1 MKKFTLALMAL
12 LAFSFSLK
20 AQQYVSTQPSNRNV
34 IIEEFT
40 GRNCG
45 YCPDGHRI
53 ANQIMAAHPGRAW
66 AVNIHAGGFSPTS
79 YPNLNTTD
87 GTAINNGF
95 GISAYPNGVI
105 NRTTGSGVSRSQWT
119 SMSETQLAEA
129 AEVNLAGVAVIDPA
143 TRIASITVEVYYT
156 ANSNESTNYLTV
168 VMLQDSILGS
178 QSGGSTYNPQQ
189 MIGGQYVHMHTLRD
203 VITPTWGE
211 TVSPTTAGSL
221 VTKTYTYEIPESI
234 GSPNGVE
241 VDINNVTFMAW
252 VTEKY
257 QGTPT
262 RPILNA
268 CELLTTQG
276 SSDYF
281 RVTTSSNPTAGGN
294 TTGTGWYEPGSS
306 CTVTATANS
315 GYTFVNWTE
324 NGTQVSTNANYT
336 FTVNGNRNLVA
347 NFQQV
352 NYTITTSSSPANG
365 GTTSGGGS
373 FAQGASCT
381 VHATAN
387 NGYTFVNW
395 TENGTQVSTSANYTF
410 TVNGNRNLV
419 ANFSQQTYTISTSSN
434 PTAGGATT
442 GGGTYTYGESCTVT
456 ATANPGYT
464 FEKWMQGSTQVSTD
478 ASYTFTVTGNRNLV
492 AHFVAETYTVTVE
505 ASDPTMGTV
514 SGGGNF
520 TAGQTCGVAAH
531 ANDGFVFLNWTDN
544 GTVVSTNAFFT
555 FTVTGSCT
563 LVANFA
569 SANVTITATVDP
581 AQAGTVTGA
590 GTYNAGET
598 VTLEVVPA
606 ENYNFINWTENGQ
619 VVSEEM
625 TYTFVAQAS
634 RNLVAHLEM
643 DDAVGEHLSGL
654 MVYPNPAQDKL
665 SIECGSNISSLKVY
679 SMTGAMVYS
688 MEDCGTH
695 TVIRLDD
702 MPKGVYFI
710 QLSSNGAVETMRF
723 VKE

>member
-281 RVTTSSNPTAGGN
+281 RVT
-294 TTGTGWYEPGSS
+294 
-306 CTVTATANS
+306 
-315 GYTFVNWTE
+315 
-324 NGTQVSTNANYT
+324 
-336 FTVNGNRNLVA
+336 
-347 NFQQV
+347 
-352 NYTITTSSSPANG
+352 
-365 GTTSGGGS
+365 
-373 FAQGASCT
+373 
-381 VHATAN
+381 
-387 NGYTFVNW
+387 
-395 TENGTQVSTSANYTF
+395 
-410 TVNGNRNLV
+410 
-419 ANFSQQTYTISTSSN
+419 
-434 PTAGGATT
+434 
-442 GGGTYTYGESCTVT
+442 
-456 ATANPGYT
+456 
-464 FEKWMQGSTQVSTD
+464 
-478 ASYTFTVTGNRNLV
+478 
-492 AHFVAETYTVTVE
+492 
-505 ASDPTMGTV
+505 
-514 SGGGNF
+514 
-520 TAGQTCGVAAH
+520 
-531 ANDGFVFLNWTDN
+531 
-544 GTVVSTNAFFT
+544 
-555 FTVTGSCT
+555 
-563 LVANFA
+563 
-569 SANVTITATVDP
+569 
-581 AQAGTVTGA
+581 
-590 GTYNAGET
+590 
-598 VTLEVVPA
+598 
-606 ENYNFINWTENGQ
+606 
-619 VVSEEM
+619 
-625 TYTFVAQAS
+625 
-634 RNLVAHLEM
+634 
-643 DDAVGEHLSGL
+643 
-654 MVYPNPAQDKL
+654 
-665 SIECGSNISSLKVY
+665 
-679 SMTGAMVYS
+679 
-688 MEDCGTH
+688 
-695 TVIRLDD
+695 
-702 MPKGVYFI
+702 
-710 QLSSNGAVETMRF
+710 
-723 VKE
+723 